1 MDKIETKRTIYFV
14 WNYLNWGGA
23 QIYFLA
29 IIKAVRRTWDV
40 LVLLP
45 RGSSDELLGF
55 LDELGAQY
63 EFLEYSLDN
72 SPARSIA
79 EKLSRQL
86 ARIKSEREIF
96 RRLSLVDLKN
106 SIVHIEAAPWQSWQ
120 LLALFSLK
128 GATVFITLH
137 NFLSGGGS
145 LRRAIWKARTLF
157 VSSLPRVH
165 AFAANKDAKDR
176 FRGWFTRKFHQSIEV
191 VYASVD
197 SVQIAEA
204 STVDRNSIR
213 VKFGIAPDEFV
224 VLCVGQFID
233 RKGRWVFLDAAA
245 KLYSRS
251 EKITYLWLMPQ
262 LPNDSEMGEI
272 EKRSLKESFKPILS
286 SDVGTNRLDILSFF
300 KIADVFVL
308 ASYVEGLPIALLEAM
323 ALGVPSI
330 STSIFAIPEAV
341 IHEKTGLLI
350 ESGDSSALAESIL
363 RLKNDPELH
372 ASLAKTG
379 SEFVLTNF
387 NERMVAEKAIRSY
400 INCFPND

>member
-29 IIKAVRRTWDV
+29 IIKAVRQTLNV

-45 RGSSDELLGF
+45 KGSSDELLGF
-55 LDELGAQY
+55 LDELGAKY
-63 EFLEYSLDN
+63 EFLEYSLDK
-72 SPARSIA
+72 SPAGSIS

-86 ARIKSEREIF
+86 ARIKSEIEII
-96 RRLSLVDLKN
+96 RRFGRTDLKN
-106 SIVHIEAAPWQSWQ
+106 SIIHIEAAPWQSWQ
-120 LLALFSLK
+120 LLTLLSLK
-128 GATVFITLH
+128 GANVFITLH
-137 NFLSGGGS
+137 NFLSGGGPI
-145 LRRAIWKARTLF
+145 RRAIWKARALF
-157 VSSLPRVH
+157 VSALPRVH
-165 AFAANKDAKDR
+165 AFAANKDAKNR

-197 SVQIAEA
+197 PVQIAEA
-204 STVDRNSIR
+204 STADRDSIR
-213 VKFGIAPDEFV
+213 VNFGIAPDEFV

-233 RKGRWVFLDAAA
+233 RKGRWVFLDAAV
-245 KLYSRS
+245 KLNSKS
-251 EKITYLWLMPQ
+251 EKIKYLWLMPQ
-262 LPNDSEMGEI
+262 FPNDSEMAEI
-272 EKRSLKESFKPILS
+272 ERRGLKESFKPILS
-286 SDVGTNRLDILSFF
+286 ANVGTKRLDILSFF

-308 ASYVEGLPIALLEAM
+308 ASYVEGLPIAVLEAM

-341 IHEKTGLLI
+341 VHEKTGLLI
-350 ESGDSSALAESIL
+350 EPGDSSALAESIL
-363 RLKNDPELH
+363 RLKNDPELY

-387 NERMVAEKAIRSY
+387 DERVVAEKAIRSY